1 MSKLSAASKQVLTF
15 ETLSQY
21 FVSKLREDLQL
32 KSDKSTFS
40 KFLFIFLYIA
50 RDLMIDALQAKHG

>member
-1 MSKLSAASKQVLTF
+1 VSKLSAASKQVLTF

-32 KSDKSTFS
+32 KSDKSKFS
-40 KFLFIFLYIA
+40 KFLFIFYSA
-50 RDLMIDALQAKHG
+50 HKDYQ